1 MNVPSNNLLKQVV
14 EAEHGG
20 AATFVQSVPVFESF
34 RGKTVWNG
42 AVQVFDLAESPS
54 GAVRAYAWSSGLP
67 DGQRRS
73 FTVLHGGAVA
83 SARDAVRAV
92 ALPGERKPNL

>member
-1 MNVPSNNLLKQVV
+1 MNAPSNNLLKQAV

-20 AATFVQSVPVFESF
+20 AATFVHSVPVFESF
-34 RGKTVWNG
+34 RGKTIWNG
-42 AVQVFDLAESPS
+42 AVQVFDLTESPS

-73 FTVLHGGAVA
+73 FTVLHGGAV
-83 SARDAVRAV
+83 SNARDAVRAV
-92 ALPGERKPNL
+92 AVPDQHKS

>member
-1 MNVPSNNLLKQVV
+1 MNAPFNSPLKQAV

-20 AATFVQSVPVFESF
+20 AATFVHSVPVFESF
-34 RGKTVWNG
+34 RGKTLWNG
-42 AVQVFDLAESPS
+42 AVQVFDLTESPS
-54 GAVRAYAWSSGLP
+54 GAARAYAWSIGLP

-73 FTVLHGGAVA
+73 FTVLHGGAIA

-92 ALPGERKPNL
+92 VLPPDR

>member
-1 MNVPSNNLLKQVV
+1 MHAPFSTQLKQVV

-42 AVQVFDLAESPS
+42 AVQVFDLTESPS
-54 GAVRAYAWSSGLP
+54 GAARVYAWSCGLP

-73 FTVLHGGAVA
+73 FAVLHGGAVS
-83 SARDAVRAV
+83 SARDAVRTV
-92 ALPGERKPNL
+92 VLPVERKP

>member
-1 MNVPSNNLLKQVV
+1 MNAPFSDQLKQAV

-42 AVQVFDLAESPS
+42 AVQVFDLADCPS
-54 GAVRAYAWSSGLP
+54 GAVRAYAWSCGLP

-73 FTVLHGGAVA
+73 FAVLHGGAIL
-83 SARDAVRAV
+83 SARDAVRTMVSPAE
-92 ALPGERKPNL
+92 AKP

>member
-1 MNVPSNNLLKQVV
+1 MNLPSNNQLKQVV

-42 AVQVFDLAESPS
+42 AVQVFDLTESPS
-54 GAVRAYAWSSGLP
+54 GAPRAYAWSIGLP

-73 FTVLHGGAVA
+73 FAVLHGGAIA
-83 SARDAVRAV
+83 SARDAVRAMV
-92 ALPGERKPNL
+92 LPAEKKS

>member
-1 MNVPSNNLLKQVV
+1 MNVPSNSQLKQVV

-20 AATFVQSVPVFESF
+20 AATFVHSVPVFESF

-54 GAVRAYAWSSGLP
+54 GAPRAYAWSVGLP

-73 FTVLHGGAVA
+73 FAVLHGGDIS
-83 SARDAVRAV
+83 SARDAVRAMV
-92 ALPGERKPNL
+92 SPAEKKS